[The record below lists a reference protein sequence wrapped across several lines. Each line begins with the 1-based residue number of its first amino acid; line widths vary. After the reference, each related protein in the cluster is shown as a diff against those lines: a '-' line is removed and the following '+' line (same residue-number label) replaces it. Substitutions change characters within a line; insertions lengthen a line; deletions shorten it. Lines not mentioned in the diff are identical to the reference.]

1 MLKYQ
6 IWDVATATTK
16 RRLFYGSSRIVF
28 MLREAVVRNCTAPT
42 GLTLLHQPV
51 LQGTS
56 ATAVLTVCRLRS
68 SSATSGG
75 TKGSRQSPFSPRD
88 LRSC

>member
-1 MLKYQ
+1 M
-6 IWDVATATTK
+6 TT
-16 RRLFYGSSRIVF
+16 
-28 MLREAVVRNCTAPT
+28 NCYYKENAPT
-42 GLTLLHQPV
+42 VLPTLLPQPV